1 MAKIVT
7 YLTLYKNYAPRIW
20 EVLITALESYKH
32 SARNLII
39 PSIFNS
45 FCL

>member
-20 EVLITALESYKH
+20 EVLITALESAL
-32 SARNLII
+32 S
-39 PSIFNS
+39 
-45 FCL
+45 